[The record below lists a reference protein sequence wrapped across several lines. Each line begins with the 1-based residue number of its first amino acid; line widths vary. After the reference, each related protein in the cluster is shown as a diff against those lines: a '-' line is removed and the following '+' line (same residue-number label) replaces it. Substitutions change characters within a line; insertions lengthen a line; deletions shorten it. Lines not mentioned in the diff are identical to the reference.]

1 MQSKEHQIK
10 QKQERQGYL
19 FDNKYLL
26 WLLAPLLIEQLFA
39 FAVGVTDSVMVA
51 SVGESAVSAISLVDS
66 IMMLILALMAALST
80 GGAVVVGQYLGQRR
94 LARVRRTADQLVL
107 AVLAI
112 ALIITGLLYALKRV
126 LLPLVFGDIDDEVM
140 AYCNTYYMI
149 TVASIPFIAIYNAG
163 SALFRSSGN
172 SRISM
177 IICFFMNVINIP
189 GNYILLHVLHMG
201 VSGVAIPTLT
211 ARIFAAVT
219 IYLFLKN
226 PRLKVHIGRGP
237 LVRPDFQLI
246 RNILTIGIPNAVE
259 NSMFQLGKL
268 ILLSFIS
275 TLGTVSIA
283 ANAVGNTV
291 AGLAILPGMAVGMGV
306 VSVISQCVGAGDYDQ
321 VRYYTKKL
329 ILWAYIAMGVT
340 NGLGILLLPWIM
352 QVYGLSDATSDLA
365 TKVLLLNFICSI
377 AIWPLSFTF
386 PNVLRA
392 AGDVMY
398 TMIVGVGSMWLFRI
412 MAAYL
417 LAGHLQLGLMGI
429 WMAMILDWIV
439 RSICFL
445 IRYGKG
451 RWIHGT
457 IGGKEESREAAAER

>member
-1 MQSKEHQIK
+1 MTEKEDRK
-10 QKQERQGYL
+10 KTKLKAGGYL
-19 FDNKYLL
+19 FDNRYLF
-26 WLLAPLLIEQLFA
+26 WLLAPLLVEQLFA

-51 SVGESAVSAISLVDS
+51 SVGESAVSAVSLVDS

-94 LARVRRTADQLVL
+94 LTQVRKTADQLIL

-112 ALIITGLLYALKRV
+112 ALIITGLLYALKGI
-126 LLPLVFGDIDDEVM
+126 LLPLIFGGIEEDVM
-140 AYCNTYYMI
+140 EYCDTYYMI
-149 TVASIPFIAIYNAG
+149 TVASIPFIAIYNSG
-163 SALFRSSGN
+163 SALFRSAGN

-189 GNYILLHVLHMG
+189 GNYILLHVFHMG
-201 VSGVAIPTLT
+201 VSGVAIPTLA
-211 ARIFAAVT
+211 ARVFSAVMV
-219 IYLFLKN
+219 YVFLRN
-226 PRLKVHIGRGP
+226 PRLKVHLGRGP
-237 LVRPDFQLI
+237 LVRPDLRLI
-246 RNILTIGIPNAVE
+246 RQILTIGIPNAVE

-268 ILLSFIS
+268 ILLSLIS
-275 TLGTVSIA
+275 SLGTVSIA

-291 AGLAILPGMAVGMGV
+291 AGLAILPGMAVGMGA
-306 VSVISQCVGAGDYDQ
+306 VSVISQCVGAGDYGQ

-340 NGLGILLLPWIM
+340 NALGIVLLPWIM
-352 QVYGLSDATSDLA
+352 DVYSLSEATSDLA
-365 TKVLLLNFICSI
+365 TKVLLLNFVCSI

-398 TMIVGVGSMWLFRI
+398 TMVVGVGSMWVFRI
-412 MAAYL
+412 MAAYF
-417 LAGHLQLGLMGI
+417 LAAHLQMGLMGV

-445 IRYGKG
+445 VRYNKG
-451 RWIHGT
+451 RWIHRS
-457 IGGKEESREAAAER
+457 IGG

>member
-1 MQSKEHQIK
+1 MTEKEGRNK
-10 QKQERQGYL
+10 LKQERNGYL
-19 FDNKYLL
+19 FDNRYLF

-51 SVGESAVSAISLVDS
+51 SVGESAVSAVSLVDS

-80 GGAVVVGQYLGQRR
+80 GGAVVVGQYLGQKR
-94 LARVRRTADQLVL
+94 LTQVRKTADQLIL

-112 ALIITGLLYALKRV
+112 ALIITGLLYALKNL
-126 LLPLVFGDIDDEVM
+126 LLPLIFGDIDDDVM
-140 AYCNTYYMI
+140 DYCNTYYLI

-177 IICFFMNVINIP
+177 VVCFFMNVINIP
-189 GNYILLHVLHMG
+189 GNYILLHVFHMG
-201 VSGVAIPTLT
+201 VSGVAFPTLA
-211 ARIFAAVT
+211 ARVFSAVAVFV
-219 IYLFLKN
+219 LLRN
-226 PRLKVHIGRGP
+226 PHLRVHLGRGP
-237 LVRPDFQLI
+237 LVRPNFRLI
-246 RNILTIGIPNAVE
+246 RQILTIGIPNAVE

-268 ILLSFIS
+268 ILLSLIS
-275 TLGTVSIA
+275 SLGTVSIA
-283 ANAVGNTV
+283 ANAVGNTI
-291 AGLAILPGMAVGMGV
+291 AGLAILPGMAIGMGA
-306 VSVISQCVGAGDYDQ
+306 VSVISQCVGAGDYAQ

-329 ILWAYIAMGVT
+329 VLWAYVAMGVT
-340 NGLGILLLPWIM
+340 NALGILLLPWIM
-352 QVYGLSDATSDLA
+352 EVYGLTDATSALA

-398 TMIVGVGSMWLFRI
+398 TMIVGVGSMWMFRI

-417 LAGHLQLGLMGI
+417 LAVHLKLGLMGV

-439 RSICFL
+439 RSVCFL
-445 IRYGKG
+445 IRYNKG
-451 RWIHGT
+451 RWIHRSIDG
-457 IGGKEESREAAAER
+457 